1 MYIHVN
7 GILKKCLRTI
17 IILVVPM
24 MNIYRDLLWFNKTKH
39 QMRNIV
45 LIQFVLCLYYEKLY
59 NRVTSLFEWPLC
71 WPFPT
76 LTMHQSLT
84 QLCDKNKILEYLL
97 KMSCFHH
104 PIQNGTW
111 MYRWPAWGEPHF
123 LGPFWEPGLPCSLN
137 TFHWLMWK
145 VLIVIQCVIKQIV
158 SICTWKR
165 MFNTINIIR
174 FSET

>member
-17 IILVVPM
+17 IILVVPL
-24 MNIYRDLLWFNKTKH
+24 MNIYRDLLWFIKTKH

-59 NRVTSLFEWPLC
+59 NRITSLFEWPLC

-111 MYRWPAWGEPHF
+111 MYRAITYVASMRWASLPGF
-123 LGPFWEPGLPCSLN
+123 LLRTRSSLFIKHLSLVNVQSSQSDSVCNQTNQIYPSVLGKECSIL
-137 TFHWLMWK
+137 
-145 VLIVIQCVIKQIV
+145 LI
-158 SICTWKR
+158 
-165 MFNTINIIR
+165 
-174 FSET
+174 